1 MIITITVGYFNTIF
15 TLMGKSSRWKISRE
29 TLVLNN
35 TTDLLDL
42 MDMYKTSHT
51 KTKEYILFK
60 CT

>member
-1 MIITITVGYFNTIF
+1 MIITIIVGYFNTIF
-15 TLMGKSSRWKISRE
+15 TLTGKSSRWKISRE

-42 MDMYKTSHT
+42 MDMYKTLHT